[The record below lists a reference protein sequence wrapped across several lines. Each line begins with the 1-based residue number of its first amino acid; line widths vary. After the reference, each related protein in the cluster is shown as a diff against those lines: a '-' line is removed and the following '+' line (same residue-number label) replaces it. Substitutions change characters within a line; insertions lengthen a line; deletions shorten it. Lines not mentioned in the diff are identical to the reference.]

1 MDKKMKLSAAA
12 KYVGYNKVYM
22 QELDRRGVLK
32 AHRNK
37 NNRRYYLQS
46 ELDVFLNDEHTE
58 DEEQRH
64 IIAYCR
70 VSSANQRPDLK
81 NQRSVME
88 DYCIAKGYSGVEYIE
103 EIGGGLNFRRKKF
116 CRIVSEIMSGHVS
129 VLVVAHRDRLC
140 RFGFEL
146 LQYIAD
152 ENGTRIE
159 VLNTEK
165 MSPEKEMVTD
175 LMTIVHCFSSRLY
188 GLRNYRRSLDQALKT
203 DTESK

>member
-1 MDKKMKLSAAA
+1 
-12 KYVGYNKVYM
+12 
-22 QELDRRGVLK
+22 
-32 AHRNK
+32 
-37 NNRRYYLQS
+37 
-46 ELDVFLNDEHTE
+46 
-58 DEEQRH
+58 
-64 IIAYCR
+64 
-70 VSSANQRPDLK
+70 
-81 NQRSVME
+81 
-88 DYCIAKGYSGVEYIE
+88 
-103 EIGGGLNFRRKKF
+103 
-116 CRIVSEIMSGHVS
+116 MSGNVS

-175 LMTIVHCFSSRLY
+175 LMTLVHCFSSRLY
-188 GLRNYRRSLDQALKT
+188 GLRNHRRSLDQALKS